1 MRTSSR
7 SMLLA
12 GACIVALSA
21 GAYVSRTVSMVPAAA
36 TMPERSAVAA
46 APARIVALGRIEP
59 ESELMRIAAP
69 AAQDGGRL
77 AEIRISEGD
86 WVEAGAVIAIL
97 DTRPRL
103 TAALEQARA
112 TLSLRRASLAK
123 TIADLDSQEKTLTA
137 ALEQQ
142 EAQRDRAK
150 WDFDRLQQLQK
161 SGLYRDTALI
171 DKRLALDGANHALD
185 SARLLLERNH
195 RRDAMGNRIDEAS
208 ARAEVAAAEAAISKA
223 QADLAFSEVRSPIAG
238 RVLRR
243 MGRLGEQIGQD
254 GFAEIADT
262 RVMMVRAEV
271 FESDLRHI
279 QVGGIATIASRAL
292 DRPLSGT
299 VERIGLKV
307 NRQTII
313 GEDPAAALDAR
324 VIEVLIR
331 LDAESS
337 RRAERLT
344 GLQVRAT
351 FQALAG
357 S

>member
-1 MRTSSR
+1 MRTGLR
-7 SMLLA
+7 NMLLGAACIAALGA
-12 GACIVALSA
+12 GAFAF
-21 GAYVSRTVSMVPAAA
+21 RTVSAA
-36 TMPERSAVAA
+36 TVTERPAVAP
-46 APARIVALGRIEP
+46 APVRIVALGRIEP
-59 ESELMRIAAP
+59 VSELIRIAAP

-86 WVEAGAVIAIL
+86 WLEAGAVIAIL
-97 DTRPRL
+97 DTRARL
-103 TAALEQARA
+103 TAALEQAQA
-112 TLSLRRASLAK
+112 TLSLRRAYLAK

-161 SGLYRDTALI
+161 SGIYRDTALI
-171 DKRLALDGANHALD
+171 DKRLALDGSNHALE
-185 SARLLLERNH
+185 SARLLLERNQ

-208 ARAEVAAAEAAISKA
+208 ARAEVTAAEAAVSKA
-223 QADLAFSEVRSPIAG
+223 QADLAFSEVRSPITG

-262 RVMMVRAEV
+262 RIMMVRAEV

-279 QVGGIATIASRAL
+279 LPGRNATITSRAL
-292 DRPLSGT
+292 DRPLAGA

-324 VIEVLIR
+324 VVEVLIR
-331 LDAESS
+331 LDEDSS

-351 FQALAG
+351 FPAPAE